1 MRVCIKIGF
10 AKNFISI
17 LIDWP
22 FLMISHLER
31 KLLVGPNL
39 SRVSIL
45 LAGVFWLSAC
55 NAGPEMVSTPVTGF
69 NHTSAAINRF
79 SVNGAGGHPISA
91 FQGGATQVCC
101 SLLPAKWNPGLRALI
116 EWDKDPN
123 PRGKIKR
130 DKNGQLDKE
139 DLKRHAAS
147 YSHHEAT
154 VEIPRYG
161 SDFCALQVHFLPCDQ
176 VKVSTTCFTPKNP
189 NYPDKAYFETRE
201 SNSCS
206 NH

>member
-1 MRVCIKIGF
+1 MRSCLNVEL
-10 AKNFISI
+10 AKCCSSVFKTWS
-17 LIDWP
+17 P
-22 FLMISHLER
+22 FRVRHSER
-31 KLLVGPNL
+31 KLPIYTAL
-39 SRVSIL
+39 SKLSIYL
-45 LAGVFWLSAC
+45 CGVFWLSAC
-55 NAGPEMVSTPVTGF
+55 NASPEMVSTPVTGF

-91 FQGGATQVCC
+91 FKGGATQVCC
-101 SLLPAKWNPGLRALI
+101 TLLPAQWNPGLRALI

-139 DLKRHAAS
+139 DLERHATS

-161 SDFCALQVHFLPCDQ
+161 RDFCALQVHFLPCDQ